1 MGRAGAHPSVVRWA
15 STHPLIYEMNEP
27 VTLNF
32 MKTALLPLFV
42 LSLAML
48 TQTSHAK
55 IKTEVVEYKS
65 GDATLQGFLAYD
77 DADNKRRPGVL
88 LIHDWMGV
96 SDYAESRAKQLAELG
111 YVAFAADIYG
121 KGVRPKD
128 PKEAGGLAGKYKG
141 DRALYRE
148 RLAAGLAQLTDNKLV
163 APGKV
168 AVIGYCFGGTGA
180 LELGRSGAK
189 VKGIVT
195 FHGGLGTP
203 TPTDAKNIQCPVLV
217 LHGEDD
223 PFVKPD
229 EVAAFKKEM
238 EDAKVK
244 YTFIAYPGA
253 VHSFTRPDA
262 GNDNSKG
269 AAYNE
274 AADKKSWAEMKK
286 FFTEIFS

>member
-1 MGRAGAHPSVVRWA
+1 
-15 STHPLIYEMNEP
+15 MN
-27 VTLNF
+27 T
-32 MKTALLPLFV
+32 KALLPV
-42 LSLAML
+42 LCAVAFAHSALAE
-48 TQTSHAK
+48 
-55 IKTEVVEYKS
+55 IKTEVIEYKQ
-65 GDATLQGFLAYD
+65 GGTALEGFLAYD
-77 DADNKRRPGVL
+77 DASTKPRPGVL

-96 SDYAESRAKQLAELG
+96 GDYAKSRAKQLAELG

-121 KGVRPKD
+121 KGVRPAD
-128 PKEAGGLAGKYKG
+128 AKEASGLAGKYKG

-148 RLAAGLAQLTDNKLV
+148 RLKAGLAQLTANKLV
-163 APGKV
+163 APGEV
-168 AVIGYCFGGTGA
+168 AAIGYCFGGTGV
-180 LELGRSGAK
+180 LEVARSGQD
-189 VKGIVT
+189 VKGVVT

-203 TPTDAKNIQCPVLV
+203 TPGDAKNIRGRVLV
-217 LHGEDD
+217 LHGADD

-244 YTFIAYPGA
+244 YEFVAYPGA

-274 AADKKSWAEMKK
+274 AADKESWAAMKK
-286 FFTEIFS
+286 FFGEIFAK

>member
-1 MGRAGAHPSVVRWA
+1 MKF
-15 STHPLIYEMNEP
+15 
-27 VTLNF
+27 TLLPIA
-32 MKTALLPLFV
+32 ALLLAA
-42 LSLAML
+42 LSPA
-48 TQTSHAK
+48 ARAE

-65 GDATLQGFLAYD
+65 GDTTLQGFLAYD
-77 DADNKRRPGVL
+77 DAAAKPRPGVL

-128 PKEAGGLAGKYKG
+128 TKEASGLAGKYKG
-141 DRALYRE
+141 DRPVYRE
-148 RLAAGLAQLTDNKLV
+148 RLNAGLAQLTANKLV
-163 APGKV
+163 QPGQV

-180 LELGRSGAK
+180 LEVGRAGDN

-195 FHGGLGTP
+195 FHGGLSTP
-203 TPTDAKNIQCPVLV
+203 TPADAKNIHCPVLV
-217 LHGEDD
+217 LHGADD

-238 EDAKVK
+238 EDAHVK

-274 AADKKSWAEMKK
+274 AADKQSWAEMQK
-286 FFTEIFS
+286 FFHQIFS

>member
-1 MGRAGAHPSVVRWA
+1 MA
-15 STHPLIYEMNEP
+15 SYLI
-27 VTLNF
+27 L
-32 MKTALLPLFV
+32 MKTVAFLPLV
-42 LSLAML
+42 ALSIAMI
-48 TQTSHAK
+48 TQSAQAK
-55 IKTEVVEYKS
+55 IKTETVEYKV
-65 GDATLQGFLAYD
+65 GDATMQGFLAYD
-77 DADNKRRPGVL
+77 DENAKPRPGVL

-96 SDYAESRAKQLAELG
+96 GDYAESRAKQLAELG

-121 KGVRPKD
+121 KGVRPAD
-128 PKEAGGLAGKYKG
+128 PKEASGLAGKYKG

-148 RLAAGLAQLTDNKLV
+148 RLKGGLAQLTANKLV

-180 LELGRSGAK
+180 LELGRSGAD

-195 FHGGLGTP
+195 FHGGLSTP
-203 TPTDAKNIQCPVLV
+203 TPADAKNIKCPVLV
-217 LHGEDD
+217 LHGADD

-238 EDAKVK
+238 DDAHVK

-274 AADKKSWAEMKK
+274 AADKKSWEEMKK
-286 FFTEIFS
+286 FFGKIFS

>member
-1 MGRAGAHPSVVRWA
+1 
-15 STHPLIYEMNEP
+15 
-27 VTLNF
+27 
-32 MKTALLPLFV
+32 MKITALL
-42 LSLAML
+42 SLAAIAL
-48 TQTSHAK
+48 ATFTASAQAK

-65 GDATLQGFLAYD
+65 GDTTLQGFLAYD
-77 DADNKRRPGVL
+77 DANAQPRPGVL

-96 SDYAESRAKQLAELG
+96 EGYAESRAKQLAELG

-121 KGVRPKD
+121 KGVRPAD
-128 PKEAGGLAGKYKG
+128 PKQAGALAGKYKG

-148 RLAAGLAQLTDNKLV
+148 RLKAGMAQITGNKLV

-180 LELGRSGAK
+180 LELARSGAAL
-189 VKGIVT
+189 KGVVT
-195 FHGGLGTP
+195 FHGGLSTP
-203 TPTDAKNIQCPVLV
+203 TPADAKNIKCPVLI
-217 LHGEDD
+217 LHGADD
-223 PFVKPD
+223 PFVNPD

-253 VHSFTRPDA
+253 VHAFTRPDV
-262 GNDNSKG
+262 GTDNSKG
-269 AAYNE
+269 VAYNE

-286 FFTEIFS
+286 FFSQIFS

>member
-1 MGRAGAHPSVVRWA
+1 MK
-15 STHPLIYEMNEP
+15 PL
-27 VTLNF
+27 
-32 MKTALLPLFV
+32 ALLPLV
-42 LSLAML
+42 ALAFAVI
-48 TQTSHAK
+48 TSSAQAK
-55 IKTEVVEYKS
+55 IKTETVEYKV
-65 GDATLQGFLAYD
+65 GDATMQGFLAYD
-77 DADNKRRPGVL
+77 DANTKPRPGVL

-96 SDYAESRAKQLAELG
+96 GDYAESRARQLAELG

-121 KGVRPKD
+121 KGVRPAD
-128 PKEAGGLAGKYKG
+128 PKEAAALAVKYKG
-141 DRALYRE
+141 DRALYRQRVE
-148 RLAAGLAQLTDNKLV
+148 GGLAQLTGNKLV

-180 LELGRSGAK
+180 LELGRAGGD

-195 FHGGLGTP
+195 FHGGLSTP
-203 TPTDAKNIQCPVLV
+203 TPQDAKNIKCPVLV
-217 LHGEDD
+217 LHGADD

-238 EDAKVK
+238 EDAHVK

-274 AADKKSWAEMKK
+274 AADKKSWEEMKK
-286 FFTEIFS
+286 FFDKIFA

>member
-1 MGRAGAHPSVVRWA
+1 
-15 STHPLIYEMNEP
+15 
-27 VTLNF
+27 
-32 MKTALLPLFV
+32 MKTAALLPLVV
-42 LSLAML
+42 LSLAMI
-48 TQTSHAK
+48 TQSAQAK
-55 IKTEVVEYKS
+55 IKTETVEYKV
-65 GDATLQGFLAYD
+65 GDAVMQGFLAYD
-77 DADNKRRPGVL
+77 DENTKPRPGVL

-96 SDYAESRAKQLAELG
+96 GDYAESRAKQLAELG

-121 KGVRPKD
+121 KGVRPAD
-128 PKEAGGLAGKYKG
+128 SKEAAGLAGKYKD

-148 RLAAGLAQLTDNKLV
+148 RLKGGLAQLTGNKLV

-180 LELGRSGAK
+180 LELGRSGAN

-195 FHGGLGTP
+195 FHGGLSTP
-203 TPTDAKNIQCPVLV
+203 TPADAKNIKCPVLV
-217 LHGEDD
+217 LHGADD

-238 EDAKVK
+238 DDAHVK

-274 AADKKSWAEMKK
+274 AADKKSWEEMKK
-286 FFTEIFS
+286 FFGKIFS

>member
-1 MGRAGAHPSVVRWA
+1 MKALAFF
-15 STHPLIYEMNEP
+15 PL
-27 VTLNF
+27 V
-32 MKTALLPLFV
+32 V
-42 LSLAML
+42 LSLAMF
-48 TQTSHAK
+48 TSSALAK

-65 GDATLQGFLAYD
+65 GDTTLQGFLAYD
-77 DADNKRRPGVL
+77 DANTQARPGVL

-96 SDYAESRAKQLAELG
+96 SGYAESRAKQLAELG

-121 KGVRPKD
+121 KGVRPAD
-128 PKEAGGLAGKYKG
+128 PKEAAGLAGKYKG

-148 RLAAGLAQLTDNKLV
+148 RLKSGLAQLTANKLV

-180 LELGRSGAK
+180 LELGRAGGD

-195 FHGGLGTP
+195 FHGGLATS

-217 LHGEDD
+217 LHGADD

-262 GNDNSKG
+262 GSDNSKG
-269 AAYNE
+269 AAYNKE
-274 AADKKSWAEMKK
+274 ADEKSWAEMQK
-286 FFTEIFS
+286 FFKEIFS

>member
-1 MGRAGAHPSVVRWA
+1 MKISLLA
-15 STHPLIYEMNEP
+15 LI
-27 VTLNF
+27 
-32 MKTALLPLFV
+32 A

-48 TQTSHAK
+48 THSAHAK
-55 IKTEVVEYKS
+55 IKTETVEYKS

-77 DADNKRRPGVL
+77 DANTKPRPGVL

-96 SDYAESRAKQLAELG
+96 GDYAESRAKQLAELG

-121 KGVRPKD
+121 KGVRPAD
-128 PKEAGGLAGKYKG
+128 PKEASGLAGKYKD

-148 RLAAGLAQLTDNKLV
+148 RLKAGLAQLTNHKLV

-180 LELGRSGAK
+180 LELARSGADL
-189 VKGIVT
+189 KGVVT
-195 FHGGLGTP
+195 FHGGLSTP
-203 TPTDAKNIQCPVLV
+203 TPADAKNIKEPVLV
-217 LHGEDD
+217 LHGADD

-238 EDAKVK
+238 DDAKVK

-274 AADKKSWAEMKK
+274 EADKKSWEEMKK
-286 FFTEIFS
+286 FFDRIFS